1 MCALSWWYSGIE
13 YVYKDLTNKW
23 RKLGGGDKSVWEA
36 LNGLVSMKI
45 MLQSSFL
52 VPGMLV
58 TYDKQHRSCLGEYVV
73 IIHF

>member
-1 MCALSWWYSGIE
+1 MEKA
-13 YVYKDLTNKW
+13 
-23 RKLGGGDKSVWEA
+23 GGGDKSVWEA